1 MTRVGFTV
9 AFVAL
14 ALASGERRGVGG
26 VQGQTVHDTLT
37 FTKDVA
43 PIFYRHCASCHHPGG
58 RAPFSLLT
66 YEDVAGRAR
75 LIAAVTE
82 QRTMPPWQPEPGYA
96 QFVGERRRDRRRSA
110 MGGVRVG

>member
-14 ALASGERRGVGG
+14 ALASGERRGAGG

-43 PIFYRHCASCHHPGG
+43 PILYRHCVSCHHPGG
-58 RAPFSLLT
+58 WAPFSLL
-66 YEDVAGRAR
+66 AWR
-75 LIAAVTE
+75 
-82 QRTMPPWQPEPGYA
+82 
-96 QFVGERRRDRRRSA
+96 F
-110 MGGVRVG
+110 